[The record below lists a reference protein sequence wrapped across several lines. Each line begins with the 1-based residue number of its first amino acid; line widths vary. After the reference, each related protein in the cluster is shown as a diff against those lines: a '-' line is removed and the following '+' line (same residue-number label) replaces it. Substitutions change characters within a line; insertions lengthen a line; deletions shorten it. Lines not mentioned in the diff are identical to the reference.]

1 MRTALRAAAYI
12 AWIRLADQPARIAYL
27 VATLA
32 IAVLAW
38 IVLSAF
44 AAPFLA
50 SRAGTAINAELSIAN
65 ARVQSSAFPLRHV
78 QHIAQMR
85 GVASVAYQTLAGF
98 QCRDGRGLVTINA
111 YGGNGVPAWLRSQG
125 ASEAEVAA
133 WAGTRNGLLIGAEIA
148 EKCGLKAGMSLS
160 PRDVLSGA
168 EIPVSIVGVLPQN
181 RGTIADQAAYGHYE
195 YVNQLLPEPMRDQVM
210 RARVTGEDPLQ
221 LSRLAEAIEREFESA
236 DPPLQANTSSG
247 TDSALGRFGQVQAL
261 LGLIM
266 VAMAACALLVFVT
279 VMAHLV
285 AQRRAS
291 MAVLQTIG
299 FDRGVQFGALLLEFG
314 AVLLAGA
321 ALGIVGGWAVL
332 AALTPQVSWLLGRL
346 HEPDWAIVGLAPAL
360 LGLAIAALAWPARQL
375 ARLRPIDHLR
385 S

>member
-12 AWIRLADQPARIAYL
+12 ARIRLADQLARIAYL

-50 SRAGTAINAELSIAN
+50 SRAGAAINAELSIAN

-133 WAGTRNGLLIGAEIA
+133 WGDTRNGLLIGAEIA

-160 PRDVLSGA
+160 PRDVLSGV

-210 RARVTGEDPLQ
+210 RARVTGEDPLR
-221 LSRLAEAIEREFESA
+221 LSQLAEAIEREFESA

-247 TDSALGRFGQVQAL
+247 ADSALGRFGQVQAL

-346 HEPDWAIVGLAPAL
+346 HAPDWAIVGLAPAL
-360 LGLAIAALAWPARQL
+360 LVLAIAALAWPALQL